1 MLYDRSNLHW
11 RGKIL
16 RQAVLSNPVPS
27 TAAEPSNRL
36 QHSNTEFQR
45 FPQRTLSPISLIM
58 RINIRKRVGSVEN
71 LPERSTS
78 LPGTGSQ
85 CSTLHFNCG
94 TALGFAIF
102 YHISCFSKKTIRCPC
117 NTLPERNVLH
127 KKSMLDGIP
136 DIFVKL
142 YIAGCRKIMIRG
154 SLVS

>member
-1 MLYDRSNLHW
+1 
-11 RGKIL
+11 
-16 RQAVLSNPVPS
+16 
-27 TAAEPSNRL
+27 
-36 QHSNTEFQR
+36 
-45 FPQRTLSPISLIM
+45 M

-71 LPERSTS
+71 LAKDCTTF
-78 LPGTGSQ
+78 LGTGSQ

-102 YHISCFSKKTIRCPC
+102 YHILCFPEEPVRCPC
-117 NTLPERNVLH
+117 NTLLERNVLH

-136 DIFVKL
+136 DIFVKF